1 MKIDKFDF
9 MAGVNKKTIFCSTA
23 VLLAL
28 VLSPVYAADEEE
40 GAGPAQE
47 QEAIQQ
53 SEQEQQTQ
61 QELQTPEGGTVIV
74 DQKEPKV
81 TVEQAE
87 PEVTVKQPEPEVTVK
102 QPEPEVTV
110 EQPEPQ
116 VDVQM
121 PKPEVQVEQPKPEVT
136 LEQPQPEVEV
146 EQAKPEVQVEQA
158 EPEVQVE
165 QAEPEVQV
173 EQAGEPE
180 VKTEEGP
187 LYDMEVQEVIGQSV
201 VNEEDEEIGQIE
213 DLVIDKQDQKLYAV
227 VGVGGFLGIG
237 QRQVVVPFDEL
248 QREEDQV
255 KLATGGTQEE
265 LENKPEYDSANYESL
280 RQN

>member
-87 PEVTVKQPEPEVTVK
+87 PEVTVKQPEPEVTV
-102 QPEPEVTV
+102 

-146 EQAKPEVQVEQA
+146 EQAK
-158 EPEVQVE
+158 PEVQVE